1 MQAEQLAGLWHR
13 RKRLAELTRKTMST
27 ADITTPL
34 PYDNKAGGH
43 VFAKVV
49 SSKKLDDKDWRAI
62 EKAMNEMQAR
72 LPVRFVVSTALK
84 DLISE
89 ARLRRY
95 EQNKKNFVGD
105 TYRPDTWDMGEE
117 ANAVLPRDESEV
129 VAV

>member
-1 MQAEQLAGLWHR
+1 ME
-13 RKRLAELTRKTMST
+13 T
-27 ADITTPL
+27 ADITKPL
-34 PYDNKAGGH
+34 PYDDKAGGH

-72 LPVRFVVSTALK
+72 LPVRFIVSAALK
-84 DLISE
+84 DLITE

-95 EQNKKNFVGD
+95 EQNKKSFTGD

-129 VAV
+129 AVV